1 MKVALF
7 VIYHTCTG
15 STFTQGRWAGLG
27 ICNRVDVGGG
37 GGGRGER
44 KEEVVKVWW
53 VKVGTLVVAQSS
65 SFLIQ

>member
-7 VIYHTCTG
+7 NMYDTESAIP
-15 STFTQGRWAGLG
+15 QGHWAGLRT
-27 ICNRVDVGGG
+27 CNRVDI
-37 GGGRGER
+37 GRWGEG

-53 VKVGTLVVAQSS
+53 VNTSTLVVAQSS